1 MTMERQG
8 FSDVSDEKMRRML
21 LGREILL
28 CSCWRGVASKVK
40 SFKYKIRNE
49 KLLEIVFSCINLR
62 CILERNVLVVTKFS
76 HFLFTENFPFFRETD
91 WSEISR
97 KISHF
102 SRANEMRKNEKFSQ
116 NDFSFSLQILTCSI
130 YHHTIS
136 NIKDCFS
143 NTKIYYFHGW
153 ILQANNNYA
162 KLQLLSWFN
171 AFTPLCVL
179 VFTSRYLSR

>member
-1 MTMERQG
+1 MTMERRG
-8 FSDVSDEKMRRML
+8 FSDGSDEKMRRML

-91 WSEISR
+91 
-97 KISHF
+97 
-102 SRANEMRKNEKFSQ
+102 
-116 NDFSFSLQILTCSI
+116 
-130 YHHTIS
+130 
-136 NIKDCFS
+136 
-143 NTKIYYFHGW
+143 
-153 ILQANNNYA
+153 
-162 KLQLLSWFN
+162 
-171 AFTPLCVL
+171 
-179 VFTSRYLSR
+179 